1 MKAIAT
7 SILFAAFTYA
17 FIQSADWVL
26 SSVGKIFNLVA
37 LGMSIVFF
45 IVTLK
50 HLSKNE

>member
-7 SILFAAFTYA
+7 SILFATFTYA

-26 SSVGKIFNLVA
+26 SFVA

-50 HLSKNE
+50 HLFKNE